1 MSDNEN
7 DEGARAEDQMAGRAP
22 FSNTQVPLPPKL
34 SIERDMASAWKKWR
48 QIWDSFELVSGLN
61 QRPNKFR
68 VATFVTCI
76 GSDALDIYNGLPFDQ
91 DEQKEDIDVV
101 LQLMEKYCIGETN
114 TIYERYVFNNRSQ
127 DNGESFDAYVS
138 NLRQLASSCNFGELK
153 DDLIRDRIVC
163 GIQDNSVRKQLL
175 QQPELTL
182 QKAIEK
188 CRASE
193 SAKKQIKAMGGA
205 EVNAV
210 STKSRSGKQRPN
222 KFTQGKP
229 RFIKQCKFCGLGHER
244 KKEKCSAYGHRC
256 SKCKRFNHFEKYC
269 ESATAFKRKSK
280 HRVHELSCDSE
291 SDDDCQEY
299 QEVEC
304 VTVDDVNTIQNGDQN
319 KLFAKLKTKQ
329 GRVINFQVD
338 TGATC
343 SILPISKV
351 PKSCDVTPT
360 NAKLRMYN
368 QTPMN
373 TAGKTRIPLTN
384 PKNGQ
389 KYMLKVLVV
398 NAEVQPIL
406 GFTAAQSMD
415 LIAVKKEN
423 ISAVSSESSYV
434 PVTMKQLEERFPSVF
449 EGKVGLLRDNVH
461 LDIDTSV
468 PPVKNPPRRV
478 PLAVQDDLKAELDRL
493 ESMGVIEKVDTPTD
507 WISSMVCAKKANGK
521 LRVCIDP
528 RPLNKALKRS
538 HYMIP
543 VLDDVLPKLS
553 GAKVFSVVDVQ
564 NGYWNLKLDPESS
577 ELTTM
582 ETPYGRYKW
591 LRLPFGLTS
600 SSEKFQQ
607 SLEEEIQID
616 GTHIIADDI
625 LVTGK
630 GDTYD
635 DAVRDHDKNLIALL
649 EECQEKNIPLN
660 KDKMQLRKE
669 SVPYMGNL
677 LTNEG
682 IKPDPEKVKAIIE
695 LQPPSDV
702 KGTRSLL
709 GMVNYLMRFL
719 PHLSD
724 ICEPIR
730 TLTHKDVIFKWSEIH
745 DKAFAELK
753 SAITSAPVLA
763 YFDPSN
769 DNLVIQC
776 DASQYGLG
784 FVLMQNDKPIKYGSR
799 ALTSSERNY
808 AQIEKELLAVVYSV
822 EKCRQFTYGR
832 KVTIHTDHK
841 PLEVIHN
848 KPLITAPKRLQR
860 MLLRLQEYDLDIVY
874 KKGTTLHI
882 ADYLSRNFLPETQ
895 GSHFQDGESVFETEV
910 DVNLAESSSFE
921 PQLITKIREESE
933 KDPAIQELKT
943 MILTGWPNCK
953 EKVPESI
960 KSYFPI
966 RHWLTMQDGI
976 VYNGDRIIIPTP
988 LRPTIIEEIHLPHT
1002 GIENSLRRARV
1013 HVCWPNM
1020 NAEVK
1025 DFILKCAICRD
1036 MEINKQQKEP
1046 MMSHNLPD
1054 RPWQHVSTDL
1064 LELHNNHYLITVDH
1078 YSNFW
1083 EIDRLY
1089 DTSAKTIIHKLKSH
1103 FARYG
1108 IPDSL
1113 TSDNGPQY
1121 YNSEF
1126 QKFANT
1132 WGFEHKT
1139 ISPKHQQAN
1148 GLAEVSVKSAKRLLD
1163 KSKKAGNDVYLA
1175 LLALRNTPNPIL
1187 NSSPSQRLMSRR
1199 TRSNLPISE
1208 KLLNPEAPEN
1218 SREKLELVRKKQKF
1232 YYDRHSKPLTP
1243 LIEGDEVRIRPYNL
1257 NNKEWK
1263 PASVIKRLDQRSY
1276 EVLTE
1281 SGKVLRRNRVDI
1293 RKSVSSELKKSKP
1306 FLEEKQQQQTPP
1318 SPPQIEHLDPPST
1331 PKPVPK
1337 RVTVSVYG
1345 REHTSASPKKIN
1357 SPVKRPMVK
1366 TGESVPKTTRS
1377 GRAIKKPTRYE

>member
-1 MSDNEN
+1 MAGDDENEN
-7 DEGARAEDQMAGRAP
+7 AGAGAAMAGQAP

-34 SIERDMASAWKKWR
+34 SIERDMASAWRKWR
-48 QIWDSFELVSGLN
+48 QIWDSFELVSGLD

-76 GSDALDIYNGLPFDQ
+76 GPDALDIYNGLPFEEDSH
-91 DEQKEDIDVV
+91 KEDISRV

-138 NLRQLASSCNFGELK
+138 TLRQLASSCDFGDLK
-153 DDLIRDRIVC
+153 DDLIRDRVVC
-163 GIQDNSVRKQLL
+163 GIQDNSVRKRLL
-175 QQPELTL
+175 QEPKLTL
-182 QKAIEK
+182 QNAIEK

-193 SAKKQIKAMGGA
+193 SAKKQLKVMGGA

-210 STKSRSGKQRPN
+210 SSNARKSRGQYKPKQN
-222 KFTQGKP
+222 KFTSGKP
-229 RFIKQCKFCGLGHER
+229 KFIKECKFCGLGHER

-256 SKCKRFNHFEKYC
+256 TKCKKFNHFEKLC
-269 ESATAFKRKSK
+269 EVATSFKRKTK
-280 HRVHELSCDSE
+280 HRVHELSCESE
-291 SDDDCQEY
+291 SDNDFQEY
-299 QEVEC
+299 HEVEC
-304 VTVDDVNTIQNGDQN
+304 VTVDDVNTVLNGDQN

-343 SILPISKV
+343 SILPVSQL
-351 PKSCDVTPT
+351 PKSCDVTPSS
-360 NAKLRMYN
+360 AKLRMYN
-368 QTPMN
+368 QSPMN
-373 TAGKTRIPLTN
+373 TAGRARIPLTN
-384 PKNGQ
+384 PKNGR

-406 GFTAAQSMD
+406 GYTAAQSME
-415 LIAVKKEN
+415 LIAVKQEN
-423 ISAVSSESSYV
+423 ISAVSTSESSHV
-434 PVTMKQLEERFPSVF
+434 PVTMQQLEERFPSVF
-449 EGKVGLLRDNVH
+449 NGKVGLLRDNVH

-493 ESMGVIEKVDTPTD
+493 EGMNIIEKVDTPTE
-507 WISSMVCAKKANGK
+507 WISSMVCARKANGT

-582 ETPYGRYKW
+582 ETPYARYKW

-607 SLEEEIQID
+607 ALEEELQLEGI
-616 GTHIIADDI
+616 HIIADDI

-630 GDTYD
+630 GATYEE
-635 DAVRDHDKNLIALL
+635 AVLDHDNNLIALL
-649 EECQEKNIPLN
+649 EKCQEKCIPIN
-660 KDKMQLRKE
+660 KEKIQLRKE

-682 IKPDPEKVKAIIE
+682 VKPDPEKVKAIIE
-695 LQPPSDV
+695 LQPPSDI
-702 KGTRSLL
+702 KGARSLL

-730 TLTHKDVIFKWSEIH
+730 TLTHKDVIFKWSEVH

-763 YFDPSN
+763 YFDPS
-769 DNLVIQC
+769 DKNLVIQC

-808 AQIEKELLAVVYSV
+808 AQIEKELLAVMFSV

-832 KVTIHTDHK
+832 KVIIHTDHK
-841 PLEVIHN
+841 PLEVIHD

-860 MLLRLQEYDLDIVY
+860 MLLRLQEYDLDVVY

-895 GSHFQDGESVFETEV
+895 GSHFQDGESVFTTEV
-910 DVNLAESSSFE
+910 DVYLAENSTFE

-933 KDPAIQELKT
+933 KDPAIQELKG
-943 MILTGWPNCK
+943 MILSGWPNCK
-953 EKVPESI
+953 EKVPDSI

-966 RHWLTMQDGI
+966 RHWLTVQDGI
-976 VYNGDRIIIPTP
+976 VYNGDRIVIPTP

-1020 NAEVK
+1020 NVEVK

-1036 MEINKQQKEP
+1036 LEINKQQKEP
-1046 MMSHNLPD
+1046 MMSHDLPE

-1089 DTSAKTIIHKLKSH
+1089 DTSARNIIHKLKSH

-1113 TSDNGPQY
+1113 TSDNGPQF

-1132 WGFEHKT
+1132 WGFEHKST
-1139 ISPKHQQAN
+1139 SP
-1148 GLAEVSVKSAKRLLD
+1148 R
-1163 KSKKAGNDVYLA
+1163 
-1175 LLALRNTPNPIL
+1175 TPTGEWPCRGFCKI
-1187 NSSPSQRLMSRR
+1187 
-1199 TRSNLPISE
+1199 
-1208 KLLNPEAPEN
+1208 
-1218 SREKLELVRKKQKF
+1218 REKTL
-1232 YYDRHSKPLTP
+1232 
-1243 LIEGDEVRIRPYNL
+1243 G
-1257 NNKEWK
+1257 
-1263 PASVIKRLDQRSY
+1263 
-1276 EVLTE
+1276 
-1281 SGKVLRRNRVDI
+1281 
-1293 RKSVSSELKKSKP
+1293 
-1306 FLEEKQQQQTPP
+1306 
-1318 SPPQIEHLDPPST
+1318 
-1331 PKPVPK
+1331 
-1337 RVTVSVYG
+1337 
-1345 REHTSASPKKIN
+1345 
-1357 SPVKRPMVK
+1357 
-1366 TGESVPKTTRS
+1366 
-1377 GRAIKKPTRYE
+1377 